1 MRIAVV
7 LPPMLPLPAVCGGAV
22 EMLTEQCLRANEP
35 SGRHSITVYCP
46 WAPGAEEAARGFRH
60 TRFEYIRTGILPYRA
75 ACYIYNMCAPAGYY
89 NHYEEY
95 WLTRVLRRM
104 RRQAFDLIVAE
115 NRPGYA
121 PRLAATGAKVVCHL
135 HNDYISADIPQSAAA
150 AATCD
155 KIICVSDFLR
165 RRVETT
171 ACGTP
176 AATVHNGIDLATFQS
191 AKPADRASYGLR
203 DSDFIVVFSG
213 RLIADKGI
221 SELIEAIRLLKEY
234 EDIRLMVVGAGGESY
249 SSVLHQ
255 SAVPLAGKVV
265 FTGGVPHSAL
275 PALLRM
281 ADIAAVPSVWQ
292 EPFGLVSAEAIAAG
306 LPVVATR
313 TGATAEVLDDSC
325 SLLIAAD
332 EGLPRHLAAAILRLH
347 DDPELRRRM
356 AAAAAAR
363 APQFSTAR
371 FVERWW
377 QEIDDMA

>member
-46 WAPGAEEAARGFRH
+46 WAPGAGEAAKEFRH
-60 TRFEYIRTGILPYRA
+60 TRFEYIRTGTLPYRA
-75 ACYIYNMCAPAGYY
+75 ARYIYRICAPAGYY

-104 RRQAFDLIVAE
+104 RRQAFNLVVAE

-135 HNDYISADIPQSAAA
+135 HNDYVSADIPQSAAA
-150 AATCD
+150 AAACA

-165 RRVETT
+165 RRVE
-171 ACGTP
+171 AAASGAP
-176 AATVHNGIDLATFQS
+176 AATVHNGIDLAPFQS
-191 AKPADRASYGLR
+191 AKPASRESYGFR
-203 DSDFIVVFSG
+203 KSDFIVVFSG
-213 RLIADKGI
+213 RLIAGKGVG
-221 SELIEAIRLLKEY
+221 ELLEAMRLLRDR
-234 EDIRLMVVGAGGESY
+234 EDIRLMIIGGRGQEWNTAS
-249 SSVLHQ
+249 L
-255 SAVPLAGKVV
+255 GDKVV
-265 FTGGVPHSAL
+265 FTGWLDRSRI
-275 PALLRM
+275 PAILAM
-281 ADIAAVPSVWQ
+281 ADVAAVPTTTHV
-292 EPFGLVSAEAIAAG
+292 EGFPTVCLEALAAG
-306 LPVVATR
+306 LPIIAT
-313 TGATAEVLDDSC
+313 TSGGTPETVSADC
-325 SLLIAAD
+325 SITVEQD
-332 EGLPRHLAAAILRLH
+332 GLPHNLAAAILRLH

-377 QEIDDMA
+377 REIEDMA